1 MKEAILVKLQIE
13 NLFLLTIKFLKN
25 LGGSNEEKN
34 PKNASSIFIKMAGPI
49 AAVKKICIDEW
60 LGKYYCILKN
70 PSKAR
75 GWRTKSVCFKYG

>member
-1 MKEAILVKLQIE
+1 MKKKMQ
-13 NLFLLTIKFLKN
+13 
-25 LGGSNEEKN
+25 
-34 PKNASSIFIKMAGPI
+34 SSSTFIKMAGPI

-75 GWRTKSVCFKYG
+75 D